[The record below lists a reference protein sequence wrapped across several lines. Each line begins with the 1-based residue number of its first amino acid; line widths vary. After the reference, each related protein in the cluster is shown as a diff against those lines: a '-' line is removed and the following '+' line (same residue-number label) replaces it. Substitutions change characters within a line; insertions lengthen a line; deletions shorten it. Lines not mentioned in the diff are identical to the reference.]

1 MKPGDVEGLASVVS
15 EISQDRLRLMKKR
28 ENAFHYVHQHFGQDA
43 LAKQWAAL
51 LRLAPTGEWQL
62 VRDGC
67 YLT

>member
-1 MKPGDVEGLASVVS
+1 
-15 EISQDRLRLMKKR
+15 MKKR
-28 ENAFHYVHQHFGQDA
+28 ENAFHYAHQHFGQDA

-62 VRDGC
+62 VRNGC